1 MKKRTIINKRIEFV
15 CTVMNNK
22 VYYSE
27 KERKRIER
35 RMDIHMY
42 WLKSLILPISRK

>member
-1 MKKRTIINKRIEFV
+1 MKMETRTIINKRIEFV

-35 RMDIHMY
+35 RMFILNN
-42 WLKSLILPISRK
+42 LKY